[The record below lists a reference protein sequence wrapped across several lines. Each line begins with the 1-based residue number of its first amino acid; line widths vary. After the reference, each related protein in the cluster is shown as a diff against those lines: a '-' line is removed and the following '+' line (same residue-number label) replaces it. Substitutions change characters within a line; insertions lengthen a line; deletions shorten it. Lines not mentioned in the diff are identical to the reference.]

1 MHYRDDLSC
10 KRGYE
15 FWLLEEARKRN
26 PAIKTCESLTG
37 SGVG

>member
-26 PAIKTCESLTG
+26 PEKSEKGPSAAREL
-37 SGVG
+37 